1 MLHLVAQ
8 PEPETPYAEA
18 VSRLASVRHALRL
31 VDGGFSAGPEGDL
44 DDNIAAVW
52 PQVGEAK
59 QRWFDRRSAQL
70 VGSAAAGIEALLG
83 QRHEGHEP
91 HRAAG
96 ETLVEEIRREL
107 QQVAGI
113 VLCPSTMASPWS
125 PSPANA
131 GAD

>member
-44 DDNIAAVW
+44 DEDVAAVW
-52 PQVGEAK
+52 PAVGEAK

-70 VGSAAAGIEALLG
+70 VGSAAAGIEALLS
-83 QRHEGHEP
+83 QRHDGREP
-91 HRAAG
+91 HRAAN

-107 QQVAGI
+107 RQVAGI
-113 VLCPSTMASPWS
+113 VLA
-125 PSPANA
+125 
-131 GAD
+131 